1 MERSLAERLSEYVTQ
16 ERAAARLCARL
27 AQEES
32 DPFRKE
38 VLASLAAEEEKH
50 AEIFS
55 AIFRRMTGEAP
66 ETPLL
71 PVGEPDA
78 DLRSL
83 VLQKSRRLSVYAEE
97 YERTSALPLKRA
109 FLRAFTDES
118 SHALRLLSLVL

>member
-1 MERSLAERLSEYVTQ
+1 MDRSLAERLSEYVTQ

-32 DPFRKE
+32 DPFRRE

-55 AIFRRMTGEAP
+55 AIFHRMTGEAP
-66 ETPLL
+66 ETQLL
-71 PVGEPDA
+71 PDEEPDA
-78 DLRSL
+78 DLRFL
-83 VLQKSRRLSVYAEE
+83 VLQKSRRLSIYAEE
-97 YERTSALPLKRA
+97 YEKTSALPLKRA